1 MILGDLVPPG
11 LPTGEE
17 HLNTDKIFGIMYSL
31 QPYYPFPGTNII
43 LWPILDCLKRRQVY
57 VSKSLIE
64 NLIAF
69 LSSGPE
75 KRIKALDLAK
85 NIFLPNVH
93 QLLQEKA
100 NTR

>member
-1 MILGDLVPPG
+1 M
-11 LPTGEE
+11 
-17 HLNTDKIFGIMYSL
+17 
-31 QPYYPFPGTNII
+31 
-43 LWPILDCLKRRQVY
+43 Y

-93 QLLQEKA
+93 HLLQEKA